1 MSTIFT
7 PTGPGRPR
15 SNAELTKNVKALQ
28 ADSSEQLA
36 VASIMFSMAAEAGQ
50 IDDVTASEHPSMFQ
64 AWQPN
69 VAYSVGQIR
78 ERNGNLYRCVQAHT
92 SQEGWEP
99 ENTPALWAMVADP
112 SIEYPEWIQPLGA
125 HDAYGLGAKVSHNGK
140 KWTSDVDNNVWEP
153 GVYGWTEVQ
162 E

>member
-28 ADSSEQLA
+28 ASSDEQLT
-36 VASIMFSMAAEAGQ
+36 VSSIMFSMAAEAGQ

-64 AWQPN
+64 PWQPN

-78 ERNGNLYRCVQAHT
+78 ERNGKLYRCVQAHT
-92 SQEGWEP
+92 SQTGWEP
-99 ENTPALWAMVADP
+99 ENTPALWDEIADP
-112 SIEYPEWIQPLGA
+112 SIEYPPWSQPLGA
-125 HDAYGLGAKVSHNGK
+125 HDAYKLGDKVSHNGK
-140 KWTSDVDNNVWEP
+140 NWVSTVDNNVWEP
-153 GVYGWTEVQ
+153 GVYGWQEVTE
-162 E
+162 

>member
-28 ADSSEQLA
+28 ASSDEQLA

-50 IDDVTASEHPSMFQ
+50 IDDITASEHPSMFQ

-69 VAYSVGQIR
+69 VKYEAGQIR
-78 ERNGNLYRCVQAHT
+78 ERGGELYRCVQAHT
-92 SQEGWEP
+92 YQEGWDP
-99 ENTPALWAMVADP
+99 ENTPALWSRIADP
-112 SIEYPEWIQPLGA
+112 SIEYPEWSQPLGA
-125 HDAYGLGAKVSHNGK
+125 HDAYAKGAKASHNGK

>member
-28 ADSSEQLA
+28 TSSDEQLA
-36 VASIMFSMAAEAGQ
+36 VASLMFSMAAEAGQ
-50 IDDVTASEHPSMFQ
+50 IDDITASEHPAMFQ

-69 VAYSVGQIR
+69 INYTAGQIR
-78 ERNGNLYRCVQAHT
+78 ERLGELYRCVQGHT
-92 SQEGWEP
+92 SQTGWEP
-99 ENTPALWAMVADP
+99 ENTPALWTRIADP
-112 SIEYPEWIQPLGA
+112 AEEWPEWVQPLGA
-125 HDAYGLGAKVSHNGK
+125 HDAYALDAKVSHDGK
-140 KWTSDVDNNVWEP
+140 HWISGYDNNVWEP
-153 GVYGWTEVQ
+153 GVFGWTEVQ